1 MTKFECCLGHLQ
13 FHQYGIRFWLRLRF
27 GLLALALRRRNRLR
41 AKKWTTYARF
51 GGLVSASMSDFDANN
66 GKHRNFWKDETRDQP
81 LMLELVE
88 CWDPVLH
95 FSCMLHGNSS
105 SLGSCLPFEDP
116 TRQLETTRQQSWSRH
131 EVVFVGNVC
140 TCCLPLCYLR
150 GKNGKIPPVAS
161 YLGEFGPR
169 LLESI
174 LRESART
181 ELLLASLSN
190 HDIIKMFVAS
200 FGLKYRRQIWRIEA
214 HKLRLYNLRI
224 NETPT
229 PTRFQTCGD
238 IAFVSNRMIE

>member
-1 MTKFECCLGHLQ
+1 M
-13 FHQYGIRFWLRLRF
+13 RF
-27 GLLALALRRRNRLR
+27 GAPSIPPVRHPFLAPAAFWAPRPGSPPQKPPQGKEVDDVCTLWRLGVCINVWFRCKQWQTSKLLERWNKGPASDVGVGWVLGSGPALQLHVAWQQQQPGQLPSLWRSN
-41 AKKWTTYARF
+41 KT
-51 GGLVSASMSDFDANN
+51 
-66 GKHRNFWKDETRDQP
+66 TRD
-81 LMLELVE
+81 
-88 CWDPVLH
+88 
-95 FSCMLHGNSS
+95 NSK
-105 SLGSCLPFEDP
+105 
-116 TRQLETTRQQSWSRH
+116 QSWSRH

-200 FGLKYRRQIWRIEA
+200 FGLKYRRQIWRIED
-214 HKLRLYNLRI
+214 HKLRLI
-224 NETPT
+224 W
-229 PTRFQTCGD
+229 G
-238 IAFVSNRMIE
+238 